1 MELNVQDLALKSE
14 EGSIGR
20 DEDCLLVA
28 FSDCPALE
36 LLRVLDGRFSEPDPV
51 ADVRDNGP
59 PWIDRTDDIL
69 HALTHYPT

>member
-14 EGSIGR
+14 EGSIGH
-20 DEDCLLVA
+20 DEDCLLVV

-36 LLRVLDGRFSEPDPV
+36 LLRVLDGRFSEPDPL
-51 ADVRDNGP
+51 ADVRNNGP
-59 PWIDRTDDIL
+59 PWIDRTDDTL